1 MSSNKRKYEQNRN
14 RKIQVIVRFDER
26 EFEKLCKNSEACK
39 KSRSNYIR
47 DLIDGYQPAEFPPA
61 DYIEVLSE
69 LKRIGINMNQ
79 IAGKAHSLNFVD
91 EPEYRRNV
99 NRLWRIVAAFAEQ
112 LARGGIDFGGNKD
125 LGCQK
130 PSS

>member
-1 MSSNKRKYEQNRN
+1 MNRY
-14 RKIQVIVRFDER
+14 D
-26 EFEKLCKNSEACK
+26 
-39 KSRSNYIR
+39 KSRKRRHRITIRLDDREYENLCTWSTAAKLSMNDYLR

-112 LARGGIDFGGNKD
+112 LARGGIDFGSNKD
-125 LGCQK
+125 LGC
-130 PSS
+130 

>member
-1 MSSNKRKYEQNRN
+1 MRKRNNPVQIYLDDDELNRLDKYSS
-14 RKIQVIVRFDER
+14 
-26 EFEKLCKNSEACK
+26 ACK

-47 DLIDGYQPAEFPPA
+47 DLIDGYRPAEFPPA

-99 NRLWRIVAAFAEQ
+99 NRLWRIIAAFAEQ
-112 LARGGIDFGGNKD
+112 LARGGINFGGNKD

>member
-1 MSSNKRKYEQNRN
+1 MLLHQTHYLYE
-14 RKIQVIVRFDER
+14 
-26 EFEKLCKNSEACK
+26 

-99 NRLWRIVAAFAEQ
+99 HSGNVLQFTGRRSGCVLQNDPRPGKPGNRTSGLRYRIRLHRSAGTADFSAA
-112 LARGGIDFGGNKD
+112 
-125 LGCQK
+125 
-130 PSS
+130 

>member
-1 MSSNKRKYEQNRN
+1 MRKRNNPVQIYLDDDELNRLDEHSS
-14 RKIQVIVRFDER
+14 
-26 EFEKLCKNSEACK
+26 ACK

-125 LGCQK
+125 LECQK

>member
-1 MSSNKRKYEQNRN
+1 MRKRNNPVQIYLDDDELNRLDEHSS
-14 RKIQVIVRFDER
+14 
-26 EFEKLCKNSEACK
+26 ACK

-99 NRLWRIVAAFAEQ
+99 NRLWRIIAAFAEQ

>member
-1 MSSNKRKYEQNRN
+1 MNDY
-14 RKIQVIVRFDER
+14 
-26 EFEKLCKNSEACK
+26 L
-39 KSRSNYIR
+39 R
-47 DLIDGYQPAEFPPA
+47 DLIEGHQPYEFPPA

-99 NRLWRIVAAFAEQ
+99 NRLWRVVATFAEQ

-125 LGCQK
+125 LECK
-130 PSS
+130 KTSS

>member
-1 MSSNKRKYEQNRN
+1 MRKRNNPVQIYLDDDELNRLDEHSS
-14 RKIQVIVRFDER
+14 
-26 EFEKLCKNSEACK
+26 ACK

-61 DYIEVLSE
+61 DYIEVLNE

>member
-1 MSSNKRKYEQNRN
+1 MNRY
-14 RKIQVIVRFDER
+14 D
-26 EFEKLCKNSEACK
+26 
-39 KSRSNYIR
+39 KSRKRRHRITIRLDDREYENLCTWSTAAKLSMNDYLR
-47 DLIDGYQPAEFPPA
+47 DLIDGYQPVEFPPA

-125 LGCQK
+125 LEC
-130 PSS
+130 

>member
-1 MSSNKRKYEQNRN
+1 MRKRNNPVQIYLDDDELKRLDKYSS
-14 RKIQVIVRFDER
+14 
-26 EFEKLCKNSEACK
+26 ACK

-47 DLIDGYQPAEFPPA
+47 DLIDGYHPAEFPPA

-112 LARGGIDFGGNKD
+112 LARGGIDFGSNKD

>member
-1 MSSNKRKYEQNRN
+1 MRKRNN
-14 RKIQVIVRFDER
+14 PIQIYLDDDELKR
-26 EFEKLCKNSEACK
+26 LDEWSTACK
-39 KSRSNYIR
+39 KTRSNYIR

>member
-1 MSSNKRKYEQNRN
+1 MRKRNNPVQIYLDDDELNRLDEYSS
-14 RKIQVIVRFDER
+14 
-26 EFEKLCKNSEACK
+26 ACK

-99 NRLWRIVAAFAEQ
+99 NRLWRIVATFAEQ

-125 LGCQK
+125 LECK
-130 PSS
+130 KTSS